1 MLTKFALAV
10 AIAAATIGFAQ
21 AQQNPTTNS
30 TTTGVAPAEQTT
42 TLRSLP
48 TDVTTVTN
56 FYKQNVYDLSEQK
69 IGQISDVLVDK
80 DGKIN
85 AFIVA
90 VGGLLGIAEKNVAV
104 PFNAVRASQK
114 NGETWLS
121 MNTTK
126 DAMKA
131 AAGYVYDRKKA
142 TWEPA

>member
-1 MLTKFALAV
+1 MLTKLALA
-10 AIAAATIGFAQ
+10 AALAAATASFAQ
-21 AQQNPTTNS
+21 AQENP
-30 TTTGVAPAEQTT
+30 TTTGVAPAEQMT
-42 TLRSLP
+42 TLKSLP

-56 FYKQNVYDLSEQK
+56 FYKQNVYNLSEKK

-104 PFNAVRASQK
+104 PFNAVRSSQK
-114 NGETWLS
+114 NGEWWLT
-121 MNTTK
+121 MNTTE
-126 DAMKA
+126 DALKA